1 MTSAAPRG
9 EDDRE
14 LDSMFDQIVSGLR
27 SEMDWDTSS
36 FPDAEDTP
44 ETAAEPAVN
53 PETERARR
61 RLERAEEL
69 AAFNAQKAEAEA
81 DYISEDGYFV
91 RPDPGP
97 LPRLR
102 SSTIAAL
109 TMILCGLVLFIA
121 PSLLSI
127 AQDLTITL
135 AILLIVG
142 GGAWLVSRLRS
153 GDEPEEGWDNGA
165 RL

>member
-9 EDDRE
+9 EDDRD

-27 SEMDWDTSS
+27 SEMDWDTTK
-36 FPDAEDTP
+36 FPDAE
-44 ETAAEPAVN
+44 ETAELPQPPQID

-61 RLERAEEL
+61 RMERAEEL

-81 DYISEDGYFV
+81 EYLSEDGYFV

-102 SSTIAAL
+102 RSTIAAL
-109 TMILCGLVLFIA
+109 AMIVCGLVLFIA

-135 AILLIVG
+135 AIMLIVG
-142 GGAWLVSRLRS
+142 GGAWLVSKLRP
-153 GDEPEEGWDNGA
+153 DNEAEEGGDNGA